1 MLCNDFHFT
10 CWPDDALLKV
20 TNIKQVWIAISF
32 CKFIQQH
39 WLFNGRKVKAQ
50 NVHTVEIILHHG
62 LTALG
67 LWFSLGLSYFVCW
80 FLELKPL
87 DLSYLPNFAQIGFGI
102 FDIWCLCWD
111 WFCHI
116 WGGGAG
122 CSGPFVERFS
132 CCCWPYAS
140 NVTIW
145 IIIILLMMFCHLN
158 WSKIWSH
165 SETLAR

>member
-1 MLCNDFHFT
+1 MIFILH
-10 CWPDDALLKV
+10 V
-20 TNIKQVWIAISF
+20 TNIKQVLIAIGF
-32 CKFIQQH
+32 CKFVQQH
-39 WLFNGRKVKAQ
+39 WLFNGRKVAAQ
-50 NVHTVEIILHHG
+50 NVHTFEIILHRS
-62 LTALG
+62 LTALR

-122 CSGPFVERFS
+122 VQRTF
-132 CCCWPYAS
+132 CWEGREADHMHQMLQCWWKKS
-140 NVTIW
+140 VNKV
-145 IIIILLMMFCHLN
+145 FFF
-158 WSKIWSH
+158 
-165 SETLAR
+165 R